1 MLRKALIILV
11 VIIGCVALHKC
22 MEKEEARQQ
31 LALIKSLTAPDA
43 RVVWSEGMN
52 YGESRHFTYWN
63 NDHCM
68 ATIGIRGDKSYY
80 ISGSHCSDHKLTK

>member
-22 MEKEEARQQ
+22 MEKEEAQQ

-43 RVVWSEGMN
+43 RVLWSEGMN
-52 YGESRHFTYWN
+52 GGESRHFTYWN

-80 ISGSHCSDHKLTK
+80 ISGSHCSGYKLTK